1 MEETKTSLN
10 EENKSLNQAQ
20 TPNKQEEK
28 DKTFKTLKR
37 IQSLLKKES
46 ALKKLCK
53 QINIFILIYFIF
65 SYKTKRSNERH
76 NRKTM

>member
-1 MEETKTSLN
+1 MEETKNLLN

-20 TPNKQEEK
+20 SQNKVEEK
-28 DKTFKTLKR
+28 DKTFNTLKR

-53 QINIFILIYFIF
+53 KIIKIYFNIFYL
-65 SYKTKRSNERH
+65 
-76 NRKTM
+76 